1 MKEKWV
7 RELASCLGLE
17 QESKTKQEKKK
28 VLVLLIAESKEQQEW
43 GLAAPVGE
51 QEIAGTQV
59 LQPLEDT
66 HMKRNTRP
74 TAINELGPHRMRLG

>member
-28 VLVLLIAESKEQQEW
+28 VLVLLIAESKEQQE
-43 GLAAPVGE
+43 
-51 QEIAGTQV
+51 
-59 LQPLEDT
+59 
-66 HMKRNTRP
+66 
-74 TAINELGPHRMRLG
+74 